1 MATVKDFYAILDVEP
16 SADNKT
22 IRSAYRL
29 LARQWHPDANLDN
42 VYEAEERFK
51 ALAEAYEI
59 LGNPELRMK
68 YDVVRPK
75 LRRGPQTPKAPVRK
89 PVYRP
94 NSTPSWQQPS
104 PPPSQSPTLT
114 PQQSNY
120 YQDTTVPS
128 PSNLERRQS
137 DPTLQKAYSIFE
149 ASFDRMD
156 ERSATFSGFFDIFMN
171 VKPES
176 K

>member
-16 SADNKT
+16 NADNKT

-75 LRRGPQTPKAPVRK
+75 LRHGPATPKKPTRK

-94 NSTPSWQQPS
+94 TSQPPS
-104 PPPSQSPTLT
+104 PPSNQSTTQQPQKTYTTKDFPVVSQG
-114 PQQSNY
+114 
-120 YQDTTVPS
+120 
-128 PSNLERRQS
+128 NLARRNS
-137 DPTLQKAYSIFE
+137 DPTLEKAYSIFE

-156 ERSATFSGFFDIFMN
+156 EKSATFSGFFDIFMN